1 MQVEVPVDRIVI
13 KEVPVPIER
22 IVENVITKEVIQLKR
37 EEELQEGQ
45 KRKQE
50 VRDESRGGHWECA
63 WHIYQGIRL
72 RTTT

>member
-37 EEELQEGQ
+37 EKL
-45 KRKQE
+45 
-50 VRDESRGGHWECA
+50 
-63 WHIYQGIRL
+63 
-72 RTTT
+72 